1 MLEDDSATPSTT
13 VPSISMPLVSLAETL
28 RVKYKLLPAEINQL
42 LSHPPKTRT
51 ELVLVV
57 EEGEER
63 FDERVL
69 DEMIALIALGI
80 ESCQAGGQ
88 IR

>member
-1 MLEDDSATPSTT
+1 
-13 VPSISMPLVSLAETL
+13 MPLTALAETL

-63 FDERVL
+63 FDEDVL
-69 DEMIALIALGI
+69 DEMISLIAIGV
-80 ESCQAGGQ
+80 EACDDMG
-88 IR
+88 